1 MEISVQSLSPSGI
14 NVINGFAEEADYL
27 DVVEIDRVNI
37 AEGVVDRNK
46 ILSLSDICITYLN
59 IDAQQ
64 PIDFAIQTDK
74 PAIEMNFSISSES
87 VYKFED
93 ISEPFSLNRNQ
104 QNIVYYP
111 ETAYK
116 KQWSAGANQEKISI
130 MLPPAYVEKY
140 IPRET
145 LFSTFIKNLERDR
158 TALLC
163 DAPLPITPRMY
174 VLLREIL
181 DNQHR
186 SGFKRMHIESK
197 IIELLMLQLEQ
208 YEILHARDHS
218 FKVNK
223 KTYEKMQEAKNIIE
237 RSLASPCSI
246 IDLAGK
252 VGTNEYH
259 LKKAFKKVFGTTVY
273 GYLTEMRMQEAKRLL
288 LTGDLNVSEV
298 ALMMGYNDSTNFTA
312 AFKKHYGFTP
322 GKIKP
327 KTGFFPRSS

>member
-1 MEISVQSLSPSGI
+1 MEVSVQSLSPSGI

-27 DVVEIDRVNI
+27 DVIEIDRVNI
-37 AEGVVDRNK
+37 ADGVVDRNK
-46 ILSLSDICITYLN
+46 ILSLSDICITHLN

-74 PAIEMNFSISSES
+74 PAIVMNFSISSES

-93 ISEPFSLNRNQ
+93 ISAPISLNGNQ

-116 KQWSAGANQEKISI
+116 NCWSAGANQEKISI

-140 IPRET
+140 IPREM
-145 LFSTFIKNLERDR
+145 LFSTFIKNMEKDR

-163 DAPLPITPRMY
+163 DAALPITPRMY

-181 DNQHR
+181 DNKHR

-208 YEILHARDHS
+208 FEVFHNGNMRTEVD
-218 FKVNK
+218 KR
-223 KTYEKMQEAKNIIE
+223 TYKKMQDAKNIIE
-237 RSLASPCSI
+237 DSLSSPCSL
-246 IDLAGK
+246 IDLANR

-259 LKKAFKKVFGTTVY
+259 LKKAFKKVYGTTVY
-273 GYLTEMRMQEAKRLL
+273 GYLTEMRMHEAKRLL

-312 AFKKHYGFTP
+312 AFKKYYGFTP
-322 GKIKP
+322 GKVKP
-327 KTGFFPRSS
+327 